1 MMSYFVQCQKTTNVK
16 LISVICIFLLFVL
29 SLNTLDD
36 SPRCNSPVVSAV
48 DVSSR
53 AESMDLDYLLNPNLE
68 EEQKEEEQHD
78 ELKEE
83 TMRLDEKRR
92 RLEDEDRQKSADL
105 KNQDKAN
112 ACHNKGN
119 EAAAAAAA
127 AMLDLSGEGKRKA
140 EDMALSAFSAS
151 KVLIFQVKYTNNMY
165 LHQLL
170 FAESLQPAKNYYSGR
185 YNVESVSHY
194 DAPDHVT
201 AEEIHN
207 NLEKILAGFRK
218 AGHYFHNQTF
228 EQMYASQ
235 IGGTK

>member
-1 MMSYFVQCQKTTNVK
+1 
-16 LISVICIFLLFVL
+16 
-29 SLNTLDD
+29 
-36 SPRCNSPVVSAV
+36 
-48 DVSSR
+48 
-53 AESMDLDYLLNPNLE
+53 MDLDYFLNADE
-68 EEQKEEEQHD
+68 EEQEEEEKEQAQRD

-83 TMRLDEKRR
+83 TIHLDEKRR
-92 RLEDEDRQKSADL
+92 RLEDEDRWKFADL

-119 EAAAAAAA
+119 EAAAAA

-151 KVLIFQVKYTNNMY
+151 KVLIFQVKFTNTMY

-185 YNVESVSHY
+185 NNVESFSHY

-201 AEEIHN
+201 AEQIHS
-207 NLEKILAGFRK
+207 NLENILAGLRK
-218 AGHYFHNQTF
+218 AGYYFHNQTF
-228 EQMYASQ
+228 EQMYAKQ
-235 IGGTK
+235 IAGAM